1 MRRMYWA
8 VVACLALVACNNTE
22 KQSTTEEKPAEVQE
36 DAVVVVGKALEL
48 TEDSLILE
56 VDNYG
61 GVQRLAFLKGDGKAT
76 KVMGALKAGDNY
88 IVGTRADGT
97 EIVTLLNETDLNRY
111 IPKENYIPLS
121 NFRIVCYDDDGNED
135 TLTITA
141 LDSLGVKTE

>member
-1 MRRMYWA
+1 M
-8 VVACLALVACNNTE
+8 ACLALVACNNTE

-61 GVQRLAFLKGDGKAT
+61 GVQRLTFLKGEGKAT
-76 KVMGALKAGDNY
+76 KVMGALRTGDNY

-121 NFRIVCYDDDGNED
+121 NFRIVCYDDEGNED

>member
-1 MRRMYWA
+1 
-8 VVACLALVACNNTE
+8 
-22 KQSTTEEKPAEVQE
+22 
-36 DAVVVVGKALEL
+36 
-48 TEDSLILE
+48 
-56 VDNYG
+56 
-61 GVQRLAFLKGDGKAT
+61 FLKGEGKAT

-121 NFRIVCYDDDGNED
+121 NFRIVCYDDEGNED

>member
-1 MRRMYWA
+1 MYWA

-61 GVQRLAFLKGDGKAT
+61 GVQRLTFLKGEGKAT
-76 KVMGALKAGDNY
+76 KVMGALRTGDNY

-121 NFRIVCYDDDGNED
+121 NFRIVCYDDEGNED